1 MPDYLGSMTQCEDP
15 VNTRI
20 LSAIN
25 QAVTSGFQKI
35 YLVSEKTKI
44 SISLKVSVETAV
56 IELNALNGELLESA
70 MVCGEDSLLISAS
83 T

>member
-1 MPDYLGSMTQCEDP
+1 MANTGS
-15 VNTRI
+15 
-20 LSAIN
+20 
-25 QAVTSGFQKI
+25 QKI

-56 IELNALNGELLESA
+56 IELNAPNGELLENA
-70 MVCGEDSLLISAS
+70 MVCGEDSLPISVN